1 MILCYQDNEVR
12 RGSGAFRAEDYDA
25 NHMICKHLENYF
37 FLKFILAKSDDFVE
51 KHRASKELDICERKM
66 NYWKRQAN
74 FCQKQYEKDIQI
86 WSETY
91 QVNA

>member
-12 RGSGAFRAEDYDA
+12 RSSKPFFAEDYDA
-25 NHMICKHLENYF
+25 NHMISKHLENYF
-37 FLKFILAKSDDFVE
+37 FLKFILAKSDDIVE
-51 KHRASKELDICERKM
+51 KHRASKELEICERKM

-86 WSETY
+86 WNKTY
-91 QVNA
+91 DLT